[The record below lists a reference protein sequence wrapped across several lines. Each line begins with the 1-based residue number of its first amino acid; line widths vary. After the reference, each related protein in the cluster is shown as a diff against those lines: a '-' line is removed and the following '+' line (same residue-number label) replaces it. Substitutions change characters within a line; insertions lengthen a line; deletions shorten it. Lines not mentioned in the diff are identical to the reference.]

1 MKHRFALA
9 AALLAFMPLT
19 ASAQFT
25 AVITPPK
32 KEQPVVVAQATPQQR
47 DSVQKV
53 KLTDMKEWVDSA
65 ATALSSKAPL
75 TTDSTVVVT
84 RPAPVS
90 ATPASH
96 HSVASSKSTTLPDT
110 ASPLPFVALLGLGM
124 IIAGLLLM
132 RRRA

>member
-9 AALLAFMPLT
+9 AALLAFVPLT

-65 ATALSSKAPL
+65 ATALSSKPPVTAD
-75 TTDSTVVVT
+75 TTAVVT
-84 RPAPVS
+84 RPAPVATSPATHHASTSTKS
-90 ATPASH
+90 AA
-96 HSVASSKSTTLPDT
+96 LPDT

-124 IIAGLLLM
+124 LIAGLLMM